1 MAPYFTIIVNIKLWF
16 NCFITRQRMNV
27 GLLVNTLNNQRI
39 NSVYVFVMSVGVCAQ
54 LNMKT
59 NSDLNWEQRK
69 RLQIEKYLILKDLNF
84 LLQSFCVKVVRT
96 FSLLRKETWR
106 RKKLSERG
114 RNARPK
120 YETGGETFAV

>member
-1 MAPYFTIIVNIKLWF
+1 
-16 NCFITRQRMNV
+16 MNV
-27 GLLVNTLNNQRI
+27 GQLVNTLNNQRI
-39 NSVYVFVMSVGVCAQ
+39 NSVSVFVMSVGVCAQ

-106 RKKLSERG
+106 RKKLSERS
-114 RNARPK
+114 RNA
-120 YETGGETFAV
+120 